1 MQKKNHKALP
11 IAAFFVVAAAA
22 GLFIWLTR
30 KSLAYPINTD
40 L

>member
-1 MQKKNHKALP
+1 MQKKNQKLFP
-11 IAAFFVVAAAA
+11 IALIIVAAGAA

-30 KSLAYPINTD
+30 KSLAYPINMD